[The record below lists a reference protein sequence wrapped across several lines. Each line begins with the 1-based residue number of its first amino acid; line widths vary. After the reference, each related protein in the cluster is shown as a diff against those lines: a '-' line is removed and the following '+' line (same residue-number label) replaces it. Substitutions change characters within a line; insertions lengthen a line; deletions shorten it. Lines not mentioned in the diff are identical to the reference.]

1 MPCNTCFEDWICK
14 CVPYGSDITIHS
26 PLPLG
31 SYVAVLTDHFGNK
44 YSTDFTVYDIG
55 SFSISTADFPDGFFS
70 EHCGMKKLE
79 VMQAGGC
86 TPVKI
91 PILSEYECIDIE
103 VKGGTMD
110 KSTIGC
116 PLP

>member
-1 MPCNTCFEDWICK
+1 
-14 CVPYGSDITIHS
+14 
-26 PLPLG
+26 
-31 SYVAVLTDHFGNK
+31 
-44 YSTDFTVYDIG
+44 
-55 SFSISTADFPDGFFS
+55 
-70 EHCGMKKLE
+70 MKKLE